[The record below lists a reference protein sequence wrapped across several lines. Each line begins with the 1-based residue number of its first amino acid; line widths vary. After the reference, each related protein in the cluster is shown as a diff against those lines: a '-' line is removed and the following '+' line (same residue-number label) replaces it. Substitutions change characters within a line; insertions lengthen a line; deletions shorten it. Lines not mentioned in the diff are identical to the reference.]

1 MLTQVVV
8 LVAFA
13 SSAYASPLA
22 VRRQEPIQDCGGVP
36 YYASKYN
43 CFQLDASGNPVG
55 TLAATPKP
63 CGPAAEA
70 PVAGLD
76 SSLLGAQSNQA
87 AEMSGDV
94 PGGPAYGPSPLAMG
108 PSGGVPPED
117 SRSKPN
123 PMASDG
129 LEGGVGGP
137 TGPLAMASLG
147 DVSTEDSRSD
157 PPPMISNKVKRAV
170 GGYTLAPFIDG
181 TAYFPCGADFY
192 SDAEYCCE
200 TGVLVQRSTGTTAA
214 KQVEEEAPVA
224 DAPVADAPVADA
236 PGADAPG
243 ALKDAAPLVVGDG
256 ASTGPGSSEDPM
268 AATGDL
274 KSPKGLG
281 SEELP
286 SPGGKIYGAPGG
298 DIPYTGRPT
307 SLHRDFDPYVAA
319 GESSTAAHK
328 KEDAVAAGGFPPAEH
343 GKEDAVAPVAPVAP
357 VAEVPVAPGADG
369 PVGKGPTGADG
380 APENAAAGGMLG
392 DMPELTP
399 ELSAYLS
406 KMAEAGPEKPV
417 EAPGVATDLKPPVG
431 APLDPSADVPPS
443 PEEKTPK

>member
-1 MLTQVVV
+1 M
-8 LVAFA
+8 
-13 SSAYASPLA
+13 
-22 VRRQEPIQDCGGVP
+22 
-36 YYASKYN
+36 
-43 CFQLDASGNPVG
+43 G
-55 TLAATPKP
+55 TLPATPKP

-94 PGGPAYGPSPLAMG
+94 PGGSAYGPSPLAMG

-157 PPPMISNKVKRAV
+157 PPPMISNKVKRAL

-200 TGVLVQRSTGTTAA
+200 TGVLVQRSTGTAAA

-224 DAPVADAPVADA
+224 DAP
-236 PGADAPG
+236 G
-243 ALKDAAPLVVGDG
+243 ALKDAAPVVGDG
-256 ASTGPGSSEDPM
+256 ASTGPDSSEDPM

-274 KSPKGLG
+274 KSPNGLG
-281 SEELP
+281 YPELP

-319 GESSTAAHK
+319 GEASTAAFG
-328 KEDAVAAGGFPPAEH
+328 KEHAVASEGFSPAEH
-343 GKEDAVAPVAPVAP
+343 GKEDAVASGGFSPAEHGKEYPVAPVP
-357 VAEVPVAPGADG
+357 EVAVAPGAES
-369 PVGKGPTGADG
+369 PVGKGATGVDG
-380 APENAAAGGMLG
+380 APENAAAGGMPG

-406 KMAEAGPEKPV
+406 KVTEEGPEKPV
-417 EAPGVATDLKPPVG
+417 EAPGVATDPKAPVG